1 MSGRLES
8 GLQRVVL
15 ELANYHERSAR
26 AAIESIKGINQSVF
40 LLNLVKLTLQAIEI
54 YQCDCS
60 IFTIGLM
67 AKTLAFAFH
76 AHLSV
81 VSMVRYTRS
90 HKSLR
95 NTTYMLLNY
104 LRIWLYQPSYIL
116 IELNIA
122 ILTRLGNEPS

>member
-15 ELANYHERSAR
+15 KLANYHERPAR

-54 YQCDCS
+54 YQCDCL
-60 IFTIGLM
+60 IFTIGLA

-76 AHLSV
+76 ARLSV
-81 VSMVRYTRS
+81 VSMVRYSTP
-90 HKSLR
+90 SLR
-95 NTTYMLLNY
+95 FRAPART
-104 LRIWLYQPSYIL
+104 
-116 IELNIA
+116 
-122 ILTRLGNEPS
+122 